1 MQLRL
6 ALFAFIF
13 SIPWRRGARSISNTT
28 LALFRKSR
36 PSAVAREE
44 RLSNSNLDPVD
55 DDDEDTSDLPHQK
68 HASIF
73 SPSEAV
79 VPFVVEF
86 QKAQCYF
93 MLATNIASLVIQHRG
108 GVDPGSFQQLYNTY
122 IFIKVI
128 AIGGYLPITFTL
140 LTLRMLCKMGW
151 LMLTLSIASVG
162 VSIANLFTK
171 RDFSPSQ
178 EDLAH
183 LRDVSKTGGPQ
194 SCGGHNPIAWC
205 YNRIS
210 IGSYVFGDTNEDDG
224 AYDMLILCLIVLVI
238 LTLEHFFF
246 SADATNRSTRNTL
259 LKPFF
264 CWNNRHR
271 RDIPAG
277 GKRSTP
283 TSRVLAVM
291 KRFLNPLLFTVII
304 LLYLY
309 SLAYYANDLNWFRY
323 KKIYDPKWGFG
334 QVVAIL
340 VWVPPIFGFWW
351 DSFRKLT
358 LFLIFPPQLLI
369 LFF

>member
-1 MQLRL
+1 MQLGL

-13 SIPWRRGARSISNTT
+13 SIPWRRGARSIRNTT

-44 RLSNSNLDPVD
+44 RLSNSKPDPVHN
-55 DDDEDTSDLPHQK
+55 DDEDTSDPHPQK
-68 HASIF
+68 YALTF

-93 MLATNIASLVIQHRG
+93 MLATNIASLVIQDRG
-108 GVDPGSFQQLYNTY
+108 GVDPDSFQQLYNTY
-122 IFIKVI
+122 VFIKVI

-140 LTLRMLCKMGW
+140 LTLRMLCKMSW

-162 VSIANLFTK
+162 VSVANLFTK
-171 RDFSPSQ
+171 LNFSPSQ

-183 LRDVSKTGGPQ
+183 LGDMSKTGGLH

-205 YNRIS
+205 YNRIG
-210 IGSYVFGDTNEDDG
+210 IDDYPFGDTNDGDG
-224 AYDMLILCLIVLVI
+224 AYGMLIFCLIVLVI
-238 LTLEHFFF
+238 LTLEHFFY
-246 SADATNRSTRNTL
+246 SEDKTNQCIRNKL

-271 RDIPAG
+271 RDTPAD

-283 TSRVLAVM
+283 TSRVLVVM
-291 KRFLNPLLFTVII
+291 KRFLIPLLFTVII
-304 LLYLY
+304 ILYVY
-309 SLAYYANDLNWFRY
+309 SLAYYAGDLEWFRINE
-323 KKIYDPKWGFG
+323 IYDPKWGFG

-340 VWVPPIFGFWW
+340 VWVPPIFEFWW

-358 LFLIFPPQLLI
+358 HFFIFPP
-369 LFF
+369 